1 MARCIYL
8 VVGGMALVLIVVW
21 PTAICVGSE
30 LKMSIPNV
38 QHVKFAVDFSHLV
51 VTGSI
56 ADRPHDAVASPIAS
70 RTKPTL

>member
-30 LKMSIPNV
+30 LKMSIV
-38 QHVKFAVDFSHLV
+38 ITHALARDGF
-51 VTGSI
+51 
-56 ADRPHDAVASPIAS
+56 R
-70 RTKPTL
+70 